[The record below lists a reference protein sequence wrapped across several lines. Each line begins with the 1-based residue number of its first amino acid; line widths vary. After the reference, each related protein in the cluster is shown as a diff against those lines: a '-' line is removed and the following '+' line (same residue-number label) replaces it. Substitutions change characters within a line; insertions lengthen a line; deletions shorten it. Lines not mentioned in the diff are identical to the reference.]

1 MDARAPSPA
10 PSSPAARPELGWLR
24 PGEHGSPSDVVA
36 RIGSICHGIPNLFG
50 AMLAVL
56 GTHQGLPRG
65 IVAAAIK
72 QFRRDLDDLTREDTE
87 SLLIAIWNGG
97 QQGFDAVMRSRRRS
111 ERKASALPWA
121 SSD

>member
-1 MDARAPSPA
+1 MDSLAPANAPPGPA
-10 PSSPAARPELGWLR
+10 GRPELGWLR
-24 PGEHGSPSDVVA
+24 PGEHGSPAEVVA
-36 RIGSICHGIPNLFG
+36 RIGSICQGIPNLFC

-56 GTHQGLPRG
+56 GTHQGLPKG

-97 QQGFDAVMRSRRRS
+97 QQGFDAVLRSRRRS
-111 ERKASALPWA
+111 ERKAASLPWA
-121 SSD
+121 ASD